1 MRISDWSSDVCS
13 SELGEAEHEIDL
25 VPGIA
30 VKPCRAH
37 HRSAAKQ
44 MLLDANIPAFRGFG
58 IQQRVAIFALE
69 LVKRRRL
76 EALAITRTHKGCA
89 FIVRP
94 CQVRQI
100 DRANV

>member
-1 MRISDWSSDVCS
+1 
-13 SELGEAEHEIDL
+13 
-25 VPGIA
+25 
-30 VKPCRAH
+30 
-37 HRSAAKQ
+37 

-89 FIVRP
+89 FIGRPCKVRP
-94 CQVRQI
+94 EGGFPAKAVMIVMPQDRQSVVEGKSVSVRVDLGGGRVFNKNKI
-100 DRANV
+100 SMKNNG